1 MLEWLKNILGDA
13 YTEEIDKQVSEA
25 IGKDFVSK
33 TDFNAKN
40 DAAKQLAEQLKDRDG
55 QLEELKKVD
64 AEGLQKRIEELQ
76 ELNDNTK
83 KDYESKLEQVQFD
96 HALENAL
103 SGAKARNA
111 KAVKA
116 LLDMEGL
123 KLNNGEIVGLDKQL
137 ETLKAD
143 NGYLFEGEENAP
155 HFAAQT
161 DGPKASGLDAARAIM
176 GLPPE
181 K

>member
-1 MLEWLKNILGDA
+1 MKREFLKGLELPD
-13 YTEEIDKQVSEA
+13 EA
-25 IGKDFVSK
+25 IEKIMTEYGKDIEKYKAADETAKAEIEGLK
-33 TDFNAKN
+33 TQVAEANAQIEEFNGLDVEAIKAKSEEW
-40 DAAKQLAEQLKDRDG
+40 KTKYEQA
-55 QLEELKKVD
+55 QAD
-64 AEGLQKRIEELQ
+64 AEK
-76 ELNDNTK
+76 
-83 KDYESKLEQVQFD
+83 KLEQVQFD
-96 HALENAL
+96 HALDSAL

-111 KAVKA
+111 KAVRPF
-116 LLDMEGL
+116 LDMEGL
-123 KLNNGEIVGLDKQL
+123 KLNNGEIIGLDKQL

-143 NGYLFEGEENAP
+143 NAWLFEGEEDAP

>member
-1 MLEWLKNILGDA
+1 MRNLTGL
-13 YTEEIDKQVSEA
+13 TEEW
-25 IGKDFVSK
+25 K
-33 TDFNAKN
+33 TKY
-40 DAAKQLAEQLKDRDG
+40 EQA
-55 QLEELKKVD
+55 QAD
-64 AEGLQKRIEELQ
+64 AEK
-76 ELNDNTK
+76 
-83 KDYESKLEQVQFD
+83 KLEQVQFD
-96 HALENAL
+96 HALDSAL

-111 KAVKA
+111 KAVRPF
-116 LLDMEGL
+116 LNMEGL
-123 KLNNGEIVGLDKQL
+123 KLNNGEIIGLDKQL

-143 NGYLFEGEENAP
+143 NAWLFEGEEDAP

>member
-1 MLEWLKNILGDA
+1 MEREFLKGLELSDDA
-13 YTEEIDKQVSEA
+13 IDKIMAEYGKNVEKLKAAQETAKAEIEGLKTQVAEANAQIEEFNGLDVEA
-25 IGKDFVSK
+25 IKAKSEEWK
-33 TDFNAKN
+33 TKY
-40 DAAKQLAEQLKDRDG
+40 EQA
-55 QLEELKKVD
+55 QAD
-64 AEGLQKRIEELQ
+64 AEK
-76 ELNDNTK
+76 
-83 KDYESKLEQVQFD
+83 KLEQVQFD
-96 HALENAL
+96 HALDSAL

-123 KLNNGEIVGLDKQL
+123 KLNNGEIIGLDKQL

-143 NGYLFEGEENAP
+143 NGYLFEGEEDAP

-161 DGPKASGLDAARAIM
+161 DGLKASGLDAARAIM